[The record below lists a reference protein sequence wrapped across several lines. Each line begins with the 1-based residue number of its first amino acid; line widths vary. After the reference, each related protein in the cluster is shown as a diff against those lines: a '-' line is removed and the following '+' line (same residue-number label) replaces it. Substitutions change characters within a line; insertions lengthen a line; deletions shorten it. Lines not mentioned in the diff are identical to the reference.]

1 MKLDSLLA
9 LSSLDGTGVM
19 LVLLM
24 SMDAKSSA
32 LTSLMSKPPLYP
44 SPDILCPS
52 LQMQEITIVRP
63 ARLILVLRTPCLRVA
78 CPLLLG

>member
-19 LVLLM
+19 LGLLM

-44 SPDILCPS
+44 SPDTVCPS
-52 LQMQEITIVRP
+52 LQVHQLTIVRP
-63 ARLILVLRTPCLRVA
+63 ARLILVLWTPCLRVA
-78 CPLLLG
+78 CFFLLG

>member
-32 LTSLMSKPPLYP
+32 LTSLMSKPLLYP

-52 LQMQEITIVRP
+52 LQVQQITVVRL
-63 ARLILVLRTPCLRVA
+63 ARLILVLWTPCLRVA
-78 CPLLLG
+78 CFLLLR